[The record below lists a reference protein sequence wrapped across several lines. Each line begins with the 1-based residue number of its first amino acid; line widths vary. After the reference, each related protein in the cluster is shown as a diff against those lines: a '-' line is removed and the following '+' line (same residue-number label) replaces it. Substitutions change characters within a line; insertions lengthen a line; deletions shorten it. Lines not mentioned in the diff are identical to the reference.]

1 MMNRQLL
8 IDLGY
13 EDVVLLEPKELDE
26 AIIGISH
33 DGRAIYDYDLLVK
46 AFMKSDN
53 MSEEEAIEWIDY
65 NTIRSLPYQQNAPIV
80 MYNLKQY
87 R

>member
-13 EDVVLLEPKELDE
+13 EDVLLLEPKELDE
-26 AIIGISH
+26 AIIGVSH
-33 DGRAIYDYDLLVK
+33 DDRAIYDYDLLVK
-46 AFMKSDN
+46 AFMNSDN
-53 MSEEEAIEWIDY
+53 MSEEEAIEWVDY

-87 R
+87 K

>member
-26 AIIGISH
+26 AIIGISY
-33 DGRAIYDYDLLVK
+33 DDRAIYDYDLLVK

-87 R
+87 K